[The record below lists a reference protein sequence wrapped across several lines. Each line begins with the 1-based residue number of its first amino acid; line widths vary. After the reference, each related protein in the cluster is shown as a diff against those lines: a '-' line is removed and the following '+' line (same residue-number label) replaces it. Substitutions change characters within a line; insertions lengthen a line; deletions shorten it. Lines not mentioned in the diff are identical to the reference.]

1 MQLDFNKINKYYGK
15 HHALVDFSASL
26 NDGIY
31 ALLGPNGAGKTT
43 LMNILVD
50 NLRADSGEILYDDKN
65 TVQMGTDFRKILGFM
80 PQQQQLNTSMSC
92 IQFMYYMAALK
103 GINQKDADR
112 QIGELLQTVNL
123 DDVKKKRIST
133 LSGGMKQRLLIAQAL
148 LGNPKILILDEP
160 TAGLDPK
167 ERIRIRNLISQ
178 VSLERIVIFATH
190 VVSDVEFIAKS
201 FLFLKKGKLIEQGG
215 LSELIEKIKGK
226 TFDLVV
232 EKDYVEEILK
242 LYRVSNICRLSDG
255 IHVRILS
262 DTIVEGATPV
272 IPTVDDIYLILFE
285 DAYENIV

>member
-80 PQQQQLNTSMSC
+80 PQQQQLNISMSC

-103 GINQKDADR
+103 GINQKEADR

-201 FLFLKKGKLIEQGG
+201 FLFSKKA
-215 LSELIEKIKGK
+215 S
-226 TFDLVV
+226 
-232 EKDYVEEILK
+232 
-242 LYRVSNICRLSDG
+242 
-255 IHVRILS
+255 
-262 DTIVEGATPV
+262 
-272 IPTVDDIYLILFE
+272 
-285 DAYENIV
+285 

>member
-65 TVQMGTDFRKILGFM
+65 TVLMGTDFRKILGFM

>member
-80 PQQQQLNTSMSC
+80 PQQQQLNISMSC

-103 GINQKDADR
+103 GINQKEADR

-215 LSELIEKIKGK
+215 LSELIDKIKGK

>member
-178 VSLERIVIFATH
+178 VALERIVIFATH

>member
-1 MQLDFNKINKYYGK
+1 MQLDFSKVNKFYGMN
-15 HHALVDFSASL
+15 HALMDFCASL
-26 NDGIY
+26 DEGIY

-50 NLRADSGEILYDDKN
+50 NLRADSGEILYDNKN
-65 TVQMGTDFRKILGFM
+65 TVQMGSNFRKLVGFM
-80 PQQQQLNTSMSC
+80 PQQQQLNASMSC

-103 GINQKDADR
+103 GINQKEADS

-123 DDVKKKRIST
+123 ENIKKKRIST

-167 ERIRIRNLISQ
+167 ERIRIRNLISK

-201 FLFLKKGKLIEQGG
+201 FLFLKKGKLIEQGS

-232 EKDYVEEILK
+232 EKDDVDEILK
-242 LYRVSNICRLSDG
+242 LYKVSNISRLSDG
-255 IHVRILS
+255 IHMRILS
-262 DTIVEGATPV
+262 DTTVEGATSV

-285 DAYENIV
+285 DNNENII

>member
-103 GINQKDADR
+103 GINQKEADR

>member
-178 VSLERIVIFATH
+178 VALERIVIFATH

-242 LYRVSNICRLSDG
+242 LYKVSNICRLSDG